1 MAKGKQVVTPVTNE
15 AKKQAKVYEWGFCEN
30 VIPITGTVKII
41 PYTSKKDNLA
51 RVLICKVPDD
61 PSGEETPLFIM
72 SQRADMKGV
81 SVRTTISKLWKVKE
95 DAKPVEAL
103 VA

>member
-15 AKKQAKVYEWGFCEN
+15 AKKQAKVYE
-30 VIPITGTVKII
+30 IPITGTVKII